1 MYRNRRFG
9 RTISPGEWIEAEIV
23 KISDTFLWCFGWCSN
38 FWRVHDT
45 KWNRWMRHQW
55 SCTCEII
62 FAKFL
67 FQLIPGDHQNTLRQ
81 KYVSHDYCTWPQ
93 VMESP
98 QLFGL
103 YITCILSD
111 LARTLEQHRTTM
123 LTLRKW
129 RWSPFLVVCLLIG
142 GRIAFQEPTLTRS
155 SGRWWVDSA
164 HVFAALSWLAD
175 SCRRISCF
183 PVDLS
188 FWCLYTPFN
197 IQEISQVGMKSIEKP
212 ERQCNF
218 PTLSSCS
225 FEAVSDIN
233 FPLRSALHWF

>member
-175 SCRRISCF
+175 SCRRISCSPWIWVF
-183 PVDLS
+183 GVYIHPSTSKKLV
-188 FWCLYTPFN
+188 
-197 IQEISQVGMKSIEKP
+197 K
-212 ERQCNF
+212 
-218 PTLSSCS
+218 
-225 FEAVSDIN
+225 
-233 FPLRSALHWF
+233 